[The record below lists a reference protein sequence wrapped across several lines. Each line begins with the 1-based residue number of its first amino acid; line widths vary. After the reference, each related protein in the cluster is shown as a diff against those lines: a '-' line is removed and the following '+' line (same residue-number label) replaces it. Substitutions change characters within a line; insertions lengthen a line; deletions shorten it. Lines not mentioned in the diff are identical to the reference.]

1 MARERNRKNRGRHPA
16 HRARKISNAQRIR
29 KLAAA
34 PFIMV
39 GIVAT
44 ALALIAATGGTAY
57 AMQRED
63 HDSFCASCHTQPE
76 VQFYQQSLQKN
87 AITLA
92 DFHAQKNVRCI
103 DCHSGGGP
111 LGRISGLEQGF
122 KDLMAYESGNY
133 HKPAITTNKLGDGSC
148 TKCHEST
155 TAARD
160 FNNHFHFFLSRWQ
173 AVDPNADHCVDC
185 HTSHTKGESTQ
196 AFMSQTTVENICQNC
211 HEILGGG

>member
-1 MARERNRKNRGRHPA
+1 MPGGRNRKKRGRRPA
-16 HRARKISNAQRIR
+16 RYRRGISRAERIR

-34 PFIMV
+34 PFVMV

-76 VQFYQQSLQKN
+76 VQYYQQSLDKN
-87 AITLA
+87 ATTLA
-92 DFHAQKNVRCI
+92 SFHAQKNVRCI

-122 KDLMAYESGNY
+122 KDLLAYESGNY
-133 HKPAITTNKLGDGSC
+133 HKPAVTTNKLGDGSC
-148 TKCHEST
+148 TKCHPST
-155 TAARD
+155 TTARD

-173 AVDPNADHCVDC
+173 AVDPNAAHCVDC
-185 HTSHTKGESTQ
+185 HTSHTQGDSTQ
-196 AFMSQTTVENICQNC
+196 AFLTQATVENICQEC
-211 HEILGGG
+211 HAALGGG